1 MLSGVSAADT
11 ATKMLGAPVSM
22 PVGLAPA
29 ALQRLAHPEGELAA
43 ARAAAR
49 AGAIFCLSTLS
60 SYSIEDVAQATSG
73 DWWFQLYVQKDRG
86 ISAELV
92 RRAAW
97 AGCRAIVLTVD
108 VPIPG
113 YRERELRGGVRL
125 PDHRPGNLD
134 GRSLQDES
142 LLGHIA
148 RSFDSSLSWGDV
160 GWVRSLC
167 PLPLVI
173 KGILTAE
180 DALLAAEHGASAIVV
195 SNHGGRQLD
204 RSPASLDVLEEV
216 AGAVG
221 DRVEI
226 YLDGGVRRGSDVLIA
241 LALGATAVFV
251 GRPYLFALAAGGE
264 EGVLRALSL
273 VAAELENAMVLLG
286 IPDLGSLS
294 RSHVL

>member
-1 MLSGVSAADT
+1 MEHRPAWMEALSLRDFEALARECMPPDAYDYYAGGAADEVTLRANTAAFDRRRLRPRVLSGVSSAD
-11 ATKMLGAPVSM
+11 ASARMLGASVSM

-29 ALQRLAHPEGELAA
+29 ALQRLAHPEGELAT

-49 AGAIFCLSTLS
+49 TGTIFCLSTMS
-60 SYSIEDVAQATSG
+60 SCSIEDVAQATSG

-86 ISAELV
+86 VSEELV
-92 RRAAW
+92 RRAAG

-108 VPIPG
+108 LPVPG

-125 PDHRPGNLD
+125 PDHHPGNLD
-134 GRSLQDES
+134 RRSLPDES
-142 LLGHIA
+142 LLEHIA
-148 RSFDSSLSWGDV
+148 RSFDSSLSWSDL

-204 RSPASLDVLEEV
+204 RSRPAWTFWRRSREQSGTASRSTWTVGS
-216 AGAVG
+216 AGAP
-221 DRVEI
+221 
-226 YLDGGVRRGSDVLIA
+226 
-241 LALGATAVFV
+241 TC
-251 GRPYLFALAAGGE
+251 
-264 EGVLRALSL
+264 
-273 VAAELENAMVLLG
+273 
-286 IPDLGSLS
+286 
-294 RSHVL
+294 